1 MLAIVDPGDIPDGW
15 ASIIVAA
22 ITVFGGGLIV
32 QIVGL
37 VNSRRNRSAIE
48 TVNSKVDAIRDH
60 TVNSHTDRNMRE
72 EMDDRHAETM
82 HALAALKE
90 ESRAT
95 RADLGGIRSEIRQ
108 ERQERHALAERVT
121 SLEK

>member
-95 RADLGGIRSEIRQ
+95 RADRKS
-108 ERQERHALAERVT
+108 VV
-121 SLEK
+121 